1 MRARFGGL
9 WQHPDFVKLWAG
21 QTVSVFG
28 SLITRTALPFTAIIF
43 LDASAWQVALL
54 VSSDTVAG
62 ILFALIAGVWVDR
75 LHRRPIMIAAD
86 LGRAAIVGSIPLAA
100 LFGVLRIEQLYVVA
114 FSAGVLTSFFDVAY
128 QSYLPSIV
136 EPEELIEGNSKLTA
150 SASVAEFGAFSASGW
165 LVQLITGPG
174 AIVIDALSFLCSAAF
189 VRAIRTPEPP
199 VAPIEQRQ
207 SVRIEIADGLRA
219 LAQSPVLLAGAASW
233 VMLSLASGL
242 MGTVFLLFTS
252 RQLGFSPGVLGLIF
266 GVGGITSLGGA
277 LVAGWCARRFGVG
290 GAMILGLALG
300 GVGFAL
306 MSLARDA
313 SLIAAAFLI
322 AQQCV
327 SDPGWT
333 IYEINQVSLR
343 QAVARP
349 AVLGRVNA
357 AVRFAGL
364 LAMLAGSIVAGLIA
378 SAADAR
384 AVVVCAA
391 VVAFAGAAVVAAS
404 PIRTLRHVTAPV
416 SPTADV

>member
-1 MRARFGGL
+1 MRVRLDGL
-9 WQHPDFVKLWAG
+9 WGHPDFVRLWAG
-21 QTVSVFG
+21 QTISVFG

-43 LDASAWQVALL
+43 LHASAWQVAVL

-62 ILFALIAGVWVDR
+62 ILFGLIAGVWVDR

-100 LFGVLRIEQLYVVA
+100 LFGMLRMEQLYVVA
-114 FSAGVLTSFFDVAY
+114 FSAGILTSFFDVAY

-199 VAPIEQRQ
+199 TAPIEQRQ
-207 SVRIEIADGLRA
+207 SVRTEIADGLRA
-219 LAQSPVLLAGAASW
+219 VARSPVLLAVAASW

-277 LVAGWCARRFGVG
+277 LAAGWCARRFGIG

-300 GVGFAL
+300 GTGFAL

-313 SLIAAAFLI
+313 SLLAAALLI

-343 QAVARP
+343 QAVAPP

-364 LAMLAGSIVAGLIA
+364 LAMLVGSMAAGAIA
-378 SAADAR
+378 SAIDAR
-384 AVVVCAA
+384 AVVLCAMVAAFAAAA
-391 VVAFAGAAVVAAS
+391 VVALS
-404 PIRTLRHVTAPV
+404 PVRTLRHVTAQEPLE
-416 SPTADV
+416 A

>member
-1 MRARFGGL
+1 MRARLGGL

-43 LDASAWQVALL
+43 LDASAWQVAIL

-62 ILFALIAGVWVDR
+62 IMFALIAGVWVDR

-100 LFGVLRIEQLYVVA
+100 LFGVLRIEQLYIVA

-199 VAPIEQRQ
+199 AAPIEQRQ
-207 SVRIEIADGLRA
+207 SVAVEIADGLRA
-219 LAQSPVLLAGAASW
+219 LARSPVLLAGAASW

-242 MGTVFLLFTS
+242 MGTVFLLFTN

-266 GVGGITSLGGA
+266 GVGGVTSLGGA
-277 LVAGWCARRFGVG
+277 LAAGWCARRLGVG

-306 MSLARDA
+306 MSFARDA
-313 SLIAAAFLI
+313 SLIAAALLI

-343 QAVARP
+343 QAVAPP

-364 LAMLAGSIVAGLIA
+364 LAMLGGSIAAGLIA

-391 VVAFAGAAVVAAS
+391 IVAFAAVAVVAAS
-404 PIRTLRHVTAPV
+404 PIRTLRNVTSSEA
-416 SPTADV
+416 